1 MLSLCTHRHAT
12 TAVVSHK
19 CWMPLHLHTRILGTL
34 RLYSIMVQWVLFLWS
49 SFIWPWHRRAGSD
62 ALTFSLSLKDR
73 LCFPLPVTAD
83 SARLQKRKEK
93 EKKTLSVILIQQS
106 QSQCNQWE
114 YAINEQS
121 LQSIARCV
129 LIHLVH
135 RLLILP
141 LTPPPPTMSFHSSTV
156 LFC

>member
-1 MLSLCTHRHAT
+1 MLNATSPTHPHSWHT
-12 TAVVSHK
+12 STVFNHGAVGALLVIE
-19 CWMPLHLHTRILGTL
+19 LHLALAQACRLRCPYFFSFLKGSSLFSPPSDSGLG
-34 RLYSIMVQWVLFLWS
+34 SPS
-49 SFIWPWHRRAGSD
+49 
-62 ALTFSLSLKDR
+62 K
-73 LCFPLPVTAD
+73 
-83 SARLQKRKEK
+83 KKKEK